1 MIGTNMYSA
10 LKVVLALIFLSL
22 SPFVRAET
30 EILRPFILAS
40 KATGAL
46 DVAAETTRAALVNG
60 GFEVVATYKP
70 YSNAVIFIVTN
81 EELKKNAASSEYGG
95 FGAAQR
101 VALTKVGN
109 DIQISFTN
117 PVYMANVYRMKD
129 QQEGVKAK
137 LAAALGNIESFGAKG
152 MTAEDA
158 RSYHYMIGMEYFTD
172 PSILATYKTH
182 EEAVAAVESG
192 LSQNK
197 FGVKQVFRID
207 VPGSNETLF
216 GVSLKGSG
224 DSKAQDDKFI
234 MSEIDF
240 KDLKSTAH
248 LPYEILVSKNTVLA
262 LYARFRIAINFPD
275 LAMMG
280 SHSFVNIMSTPE
292 AIRKALKATVTGAPE

>member
-1 MIGTNMYSA
+1 MNLV
-10 LKVVLALIFLSL
+10 LKVVLAFTFVALST
-22 SPFVRAET
+22 FARADAEV
-30 EILRPFILAS
+30 LRPFILAS
-40 KATGAL
+40 KVVGAL
-46 DVAAETTRAALVNG
+46 DGITETTRTALVSN
-60 GFEVVATYKP
+60 GFEVVGTYKP
-70 YSNAVIFIVTN
+70 YSNAVILIITN

-109 DIQISFTN
+109 EVQVSFTN
-117 PVYMANVYRMKD
+117 PVYMANAYRMKD
-129 QQEGVKAK
+129 QMEGVKAK
-137 LAAALGNIESFGAKG
+137 LVTALGNIESFGAKG
-152 MTAEDA
+152 MTADDA

-172 PSILATYKTH
+172 PSILATYRTH
-182 EEAVAAVESG
+182 EEAVAAVEAG

-197 FGVKQVFRID
+197 YGVKQVFRID

-248 LPYEILVSKNTVLA
+248 LPYEILVSKNTVMA

-280 SHSFVNIMSTPE
+280 SQSFVNIMSPPE
-292 AIRKALKATVTGAPE
+292 AIRKALKATVTGVPE

>member
-1 MIGTNMYSA
+1 MRTATKY
-10 LKVVLALIFLSL
+10 LLAWLLVIVAGLA
-22 SPFVRAET
+22 RADA
-30 EILRPFILAS
+30 EILKPFILGS
-40 KATGAL
+40 KTSGAI
-46 DVAAETTRAALVNG
+46 
-60 GFEVVATYKP
+60 EVVAETAKSSLLNNGFEILAVYKP
-70 YSNAVIFIVTN
+70 YNNALIMIVTN
-81 EELKKNAASSEYGG
+81 DELKQNAANSELGG

-109 DIQISFTN
+109 EIQVSYTN
-117 PVYMANVYRMKD
+117 PVYMANVYRMKG
-129 QQEGVKAK
+129 QLTNVKNK
-137 LAAALGNIESFGAKG
+137 LALALGNMESFGAKG

-158 RSYHYMIGMEYFTD
+158 RTYHYMIGMEYFTD

-182 EEAVAAVESG
+182 EEAVAAVENG

-197 FGVKQVFRID
+197 FGVRSVFKLNI
-207 VPGSNETLF
+207 PGSNETLF
-216 GVSLKGSG
+216 GVAMKGSG
-224 DSKAQDDKFI
+224 DLKAQDDGYI

-262 LYARFRIAINFPD
+262 QYARFRIAINFPD
-275 LAMMG
+275 LAMVG